1 MKTNIQ
7 ELLPHMDSAYDLK
20 QTMEQE
26 HPSAFD
32 RNDGWREEGEWIVLD
47 MLDDHGVF
55 SNVSRVSME

>member
-1 MKTNIQ
+1 
-7 ELLPHMDSAYDLK
+7 MDSAYDLK